1 MTRSLLFL
9 LFFINSTFLFPDSSD
24 LSVPDIKDYYS
35 GVISGLKLG
44 NEDFSFEIIL
54 NIKEIKEQI
63 NNFDSPY
70 KDKFI
75 RLAKY
80 VKAVY
85 EELDTM
91 VYLFSVEPYK
101 IRLEKAS
108 DQYYKVIYKN
118 NGYEHSY
125 YIDRYP
131 MNKNGGVSKS
141 FIHEQLNFFK
151 ELYGVLNSIYPIDSK
166 SLLKII
172 SSSSFLFNE
181 NLDPSKI
188 AEIRRFSPDY
198 TPKPKSISIDS
209 FRTLDKTCSEAE
221 AVDLLNGYLP
231 ESRRSNNIDVC
242 LHNFIE
248 YIGEE
253 KDGVLGKE
261 ESVLL
266 YGRQDNLTRTF
277 GLFDYLVMD
286 GSSEDYKTLA
296 ELFAWISYHN
306 SLCNDRDVS
315 NIVIGYLKARG
326 YLTFAPRSGVSS
338 FFSIDYKMS
347 HFESSYGIRLPSSMR
362 NQILNGVYKYSAFVK

>member
-1 MTRSLLFL
+1 
-9 LFFINSTFLFPDSSD
+9 
-24 LSVPDIKDYYS
+24 VPDIKDYYS

-221 AVDLLNGYLP
+221 AVDLLNIYLP
-231 ESRRSNNIDVC
+231 ESRRSNDIDVC
-242 LHNFIE
+242 LLNFIE

-253 KDGVLGKE
+253 KNGVLGKD

-266 YGRQDNLTRTF
+266 YGRSEGFSRTF

-286 GSSEDYKTLA
+286 ESNEDHNTIA
-296 ELFAWISYHN
+296 ELFAWISYQN
-306 SLCNDRDVS
+306 SLCSDRDVS
-315 NIVIGYLKARG
+315 NIVIGYLKSRG
-326 YLTFAPRSGVSS
+326 YLSFTPQSGVSS
-338 FFSIDYKMS
+338 FFSIDYRMS
-347 HFESSYGIRLPSSMR
+347 YFESSYGIKLPSSIR
-362 NQILNGVYKYSAFVK
+362 VQALSGIYKYSAFIK